1 MIPSACDQIERHKG
15 GTMKYAIK
23 ILGLGACLI
32 AGTAAAN
39 DDVKWVNKCIADSAG
54 IKGTMQQKTM
64 YCSCMV
70 GKMDDNETRS
80 VTQWEKANPAAM
92 KDCEKRSGWE

>member
-1 MIPSACDQIERHKG
+1 MG
-15 GTMKYAIK
+15 GTMKYAITV
-23 ILGLGACLI
+23 LALGACLV
-32 AGTAAAN
+32 AGTARAN
-39 DDVKWVNKCIADSAG
+39 DDVKWVNQCIRDSAG
-54 IKGTMQQKTM
+54 IKGTTQQKTM